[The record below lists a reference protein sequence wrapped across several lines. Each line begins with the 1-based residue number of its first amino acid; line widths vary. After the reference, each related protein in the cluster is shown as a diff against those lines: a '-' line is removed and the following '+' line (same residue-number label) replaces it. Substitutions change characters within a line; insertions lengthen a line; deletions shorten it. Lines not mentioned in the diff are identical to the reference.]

1 MKNLYAILF
10 FAVILLNFSACT
22 NDDDCINPAED
33 AMQSQEVAFPEDNG
47 AIELTGTTIDKVK
60 AIVMA
65 AGPEFAK
72 EFGKQL
78 SISEDEYNEIAE
90 FTNTL
95 VSSCTSEKDIYN
107 TIFNWI
113 VNNIKYEYGDQD
125 PYAVFTKRVA
135 ICNGY
140 ANLLNVML
148 HTQGI
153 PCINVFGE
161 LYQPGTSYYIGGHAW
176 NYVYHSGYW
185 FVSDPTN
192 NGNFLITQTNSYK
205 HLVPTIID
213 AVIFED
219 DYCQYDF
226 YESNLNVRSI
236 KPGNPQVIIP
246 FSVGGYMISSL
257 NPEEVVPSEVTEI
270 YIGKNIS
277 SLGVNNIGLSYL
289 APNLEILC
297 VDPENSSLVS
307 FSNVIYKKNGTEYT
321 MCLVAPKA
329 TSIELLP
336 IETFDKESKIKNL
349 ENLESIVFVPGTKDI
364 GAWTVENCPK
374 LHTAYVPNDTNVED
388 NAFTG
393 VAANFKIVRGDYTN
407 IPDIKY

>member
-1 MKNLYAILF
+1 MKKLYTF
-10 FAVILLNFSACT
+10 FFLSIALLQFQACT
-22 NDDDCINPAED
+22 NDDDSMNSANDP
-33 AMQSQEVAFPEDNG
+33 MQSQEVTFPEDDG
-47 AIELTGTTIDKVK
+47 SAELTGTAIVKVK
-60 AIVMA
+60 SILTA
-65 AGPEFAK
+65 AGPDFAK

-78 SISEDEYNEIAE
+78 SISEEQYNEIAE

-95 VSSCTSEKDIYN
+95 VSSCASEKEIYT

-125 PYAVFTKRVA
+125 PYAVFTNRIA

-140 ANLLNVML
+140 ANLLKVML
-148 HTQGI
+148 HSQDI

-176 NYVYHSGYW
+176 NYVYYSGYW

-192 NGNFLITQTNSYK
+192 NGTFLMTQTNSYS
-205 HLVPTIID
+205 HLVPTMID

-219 DYCQYDF
+219 DYCKYDF
-226 YESNLNVRSI
+226 YESSLNVRSI
-236 KPGNPQVIIP
+236 KPGNAQVIIP
-246 FSVGGYMISSL
+246 FSVGGYMVTSL
-257 NPEEVVPSEVTEI
+257 NPQELVPEEVTEI
-270 YIGKNIS
+270 YIGSNIN
-277 SLGVNNIGLSYL
+277 SLGINSAGLSYL
-289 APNLEILC
+289 APNVEILS
-297 VDPENSSLVS
+297 VDPENSSLIS
-307 FSNVIYKKNGTEYT
+307 FSNVVYKKNGTEYS

-364 GAWTVENCPK
+364 GAWTVESCPN
-374 LHTAYVPNDTNVED
+374 LHTAYIPNETNVD
-388 NAFTG
+388 ANAFTG
-393 VAANFKIVRGDYTN
+393 VASDFKIVRGDYTN
-407 IPDIKY
+407 IPDIKF